1 MAPQQ
6 DSRTAGDRRSGVQVA
21 YPASLERRKD
31 GNLAGLE
38 LQAHRKSDADGE
50 EIELYFGDS

>member
-6 DSRTAGDRRSGVQVA
+6 DSRIAGDRRDRHQVA

-31 GNLAGLE
+31 YAQRNQDME
-38 LQAHRKSDADGE
+38 TRRQPDADVDDNE
-50 EIELYFGDS
+50 MYFGDS